1 MVGER
6 KMATVGRKQ
15 TKRKQLQEDCNQK
28 VFDFHQE
35 DDKKAL
41 SGSEDEA
48 IGDETVIVDKVAKKR
63 AAAELDEEEAA
74 CAIGTNEVYSMLEKF
89 GADISK
95 GMQAKKKR
103 LELLTKNYMKGSQHK
118 LEQLW
123 SSSHSHRKKMTQQ
136 YSQKVN
142 SALQQWESEA
152 QRAVD
157 QEEKLNSLFRQ
168 QQKILQQARVA
179 RDQKLKLV
187 RELYEQ
193 FIKLCPPAELCFQT
207 LGDVCLAGHGGYGE
221 GSGGLPAGGA
231 AGAEEGDVH
240 AAEEDPHGHAAGN
253 GHCPKISP
261 LHAILAPPSLPQAC
275 CCIS

>member
-193 FIKLCPPAELCFQT
+193 FIKDMEDMEKGQEAFLQGAQQELKKEMST
-207 LGDVCLAGHGGYGE
+207 LQK
-221 GSGGLPAGGA
+221 
-231 AGAEEGDVH
+231 
-240 AAEEDPHGHAAGN
+240 
-253 GHCPKISP
+253 KILMDMQQEMATVRKS
-261 LHAILAPPSLPQAC
+261 LHSMLF
-275 CCIS
+275 